1 MPLKPTPQ
9 QIAQLCSAMEGVC
22 KTYGYGRERPPSTR
36 SGRTTSFMGTTTGS
50 STPLCNCWE
59 AIFIAGRTAG
69 LNYTQEDIVSA
80 GRKTAKG
87 DLVLAVYMFEHRRFL
102 MFPEKARSDGA
113 GIPSGLAQPGD
124 LLMWGPGDHV
134 AIASGGDKAYEF
146 ERTDH
151 RKGER
156 LINDIDQILHT
167 LIVICAP
174 LPEPGELKGYVN
186 QQKTVD
192 YSQFDEDARDTLAL
206 RFINPP
212 LE

>member
-1 MPLKPTPQ
+1 MPLTPTPQ
-9 QIAQLCSAMEGVC
+9 QIAQLCSAMESVC
-22 KTYGYGRERPPSTR
+22 ETYGYGRQRLPSTTT
-36 SGRTTSFMGTTTGS
+36 GRTTRFMATTTSS
-50 STPLCNCWE
+50 STKLCNCWE
-59 AIFIAGRTAG
+59 AIFIAGMAAG
-69 LNYTQEDIVSA
+69 LKYTQQDIGNA
-80 GRKTAKG
+80 GKKTAKG

-102 MFPEKARSDGA
+102 MFPEKTRSDGA

-151 RKGER
+151 RKGEK
-156 LINDIDQILHT
+156 LINEIDKILHS

-174 LPEPGELKGYVN
+174 LPEPGELKSYVN
-186 QQKTVD
+186 GQKSVD
-192 YSQFDEDARDTLAL
+192 YSQFDEEARDTLAL
-206 RFINPP
+206 RFINPS